1 MLIDINPR
9 AIRRFL
15 HLRHQYLIEDKISTG
30 LNPSRYKGK
39 RFTGLIVPDE
49 AIQTG
54 REVEQCPHFRGT
66 IQRFQEGL
74 DWNQTEYK
82 HLYETWYITMA
93 NGKYQHKTFEDFY
106 AHRLKSWDAIFDDI
120 KTNGYKITKPRRDN
134 IEIALNDLGKPLL
147 IDGRHRLAIAQIL
160 NIKKI
165 PATVNILAESLAKQD
180 LNKLANSRPDENLI
194 KALADHRHR
203 LTKQLRNKD
212 IKSRLATA
220 IRSAYPKNH
229 STAKQHG

>member
-15 HLRHQYLIEDKISTG
+15 HLRHQDLIEDKISTG

-82 HLYETWYITMA
+82 HLYETWYMTMA

-134 IEIALNDLGKPLL
+134 VEIALNDLGKPLL

>member
-15 HLRHQYLIEDKISTG
+15 HLRHQDLIEDKISTG

-82 HLYETWYITMA
+82 HLYETWYMTMA

-180 LNKLANSRPDENLI
+180 LDKLANSRPDENLI

-212 IKSRLATA
+212 IQSRLATA

>member
-9 AIRRFL
+9 TIRHFL
-15 HLRHQYLIEDKISTG
+15 HFRHQDLIEDNINTD
-30 LNPSRYKGK
+30 LNASRYRGK
-39 RFTGLIVPDE
+39 RFTGLIVPDK
-49 AIQTG
+49 AIQAG
-54 REVEQCPHFRGT
+54 RLVEQCPHFRGT

-134 IEIALNDLGKPLL
+134 IEIAFNDLGKPLL

-165 PATVNILAESLAKQD
+165 PVTVNILAESLAKKD
-180 LNKLANSRPDENLI
+180 LNKLANSRSDENLS
-194 KALADHRHR
+194 KALADHTHR

-212 IKSRLATA
+212 IQSRLATA
-220 IRSAYPKNH
+220 IRSAYPKKH
-229 STAKQHG
+229 YTAKQRR

>member
-9 AIRRFL
+9 TIRCFLRF
-15 HLRHQYLIEDKISTG
+15 RHQDLIEDKINTD
-30 LNPSRYKGK
+30 LNTSRYKGK
-39 RFTGLIVPDE
+39 RFTGLIVPDK

-54 REVEQCPHFRGT
+54 RLVEQCPHFRGT

-74 DWNQTEYK
+74 DWKQTEYK
-82 HLYETWYITMA
+82 LLYETWYITMA

-106 AHRLKSWDAIFDDI
+106 AHRLKSWDAIFEDI

-165 PATVNILAESLAKQD
+165 PATVNILAESLAKKD
-180 LNKLANSRPDENLI
+180 LDKLANSRSDKNLI
-194 KALADHRHR
+194 KALADHKHR

-212 IKSRLATA
+212 IQSRLVTA
-220 IRSAYPKNH
+220 IRSAYPKKH
-229 STAKQHG
+229 YTAKQPR